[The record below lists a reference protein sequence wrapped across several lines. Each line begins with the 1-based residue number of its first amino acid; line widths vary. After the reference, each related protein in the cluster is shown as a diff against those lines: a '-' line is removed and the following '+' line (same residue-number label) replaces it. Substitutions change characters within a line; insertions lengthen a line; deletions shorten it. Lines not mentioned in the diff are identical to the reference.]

1 MIKKIACLS
10 FPFVVVD
17 YTLVVGDIR
26 CSLVFDLDNLG
37 FEADIL
43 DFKVDSYSA
52 YYLFEHLQNYQ

>member
-1 MIKKIACLS
+1 LS

-17 YTLVVGDIR
+17 YTLVVEDIR

-37 FEADIL
+37 FEVDIL
-43 DFKVDSYSA
+43 DFKLGSYSA